1 MLTPRPYQ
9 IVGRDFLASR
19 RHALLA
25 DEMRVG
31 KTPQAILAA
40 QKAGARRICV
50 MTDAIATLQWCGE
63 WERWAGLPAVKLAR
77 NTHVA
82 PITVTSYATGL
93 LRWDELTAQSWDLFI
108 PDECH
113 GAGNPTAQRTA
124 LVYGK
129 TGIAWRSGAIWPLS
143 GTPAPKTAASLW
155 PMMRAFGK
163 VKITYEEF
171 VTYFCTVNIEGKP
184 TGTKEKNIPELRAI
198 LDTFMLRRLFKEVA
212 PEVPEIDF
220 NFLAVEPDGQADLV
234 SPGSLTDEQIEAG
247 LEKYADTDRED
258 RVAVALAK
266 VGPLSDEIEHALGN
280 CLLKQTVVFGW
291 HLDALRKMVSV
302 LRARGFRA
310 ELLAGPTPDGERER
324 IKREFKDGAI
334 DVVVAQ
340 IRAAGTAIDLS
351 AARHGYFLELDWIPG
366 NNTQAAFRLMNV
378 EVKTPVSMDV
388 VTWPGSADD
397 RVQRILLRRVRELS
411 KLY

>member
-40 QKAGARRICV
+40 VKAGAKRICV
-50 MTDAIATLQWCGE
+50 ATDAIATWQWCAE
-63 WERWAGLPAVKLAR
+63 WARWADLPAVKLAQG
-77 NTHVA
+77 VSVG
-82 PITVTSYATGL
+82 PVTVTSYTTGL
-93 LRWDELTAQSWDLFI
+93 LRWDELTSQTWDVLI

-113 GAGNPTAQRTA
+113 GAGNPEAKRTS

-129 TGIAWRSGAIWPLS
+129 KGIGWRSGAIWPLS

-155 PMMRAFGK
+155 PMLRAFGK
-163 VKITYEEF
+163 IKMDYGPF
-171 VTYFCTVNIEGKP
+171 VDYFCTVNAEGKP

-212 PEVPEIDF
+212 PEMPEIDF
-220 NFLAVEPDGQADLV
+220 NFLAVEPEGKTDLA
-234 SPGSLTDEQIEAG
+234 SLGSTDEQVEANM
-247 LEKYADTDRED
+247 ERYAEVDRED
-258 RVAVALAK
+258 RVAVAVAK

-280 CLLKQTVVFGW
+280 GLLKQTVVFGW

-310 ELLAGPTPDGERER
+310 ELLAGPTSDGERER
-324 IKREFKDGAI
+324 IKLGFKEGSI
-334 DVVVAQ
+334 DVAVAQ

-366 NNTQAAFRLMNV
+366 NNRQAAFRLMNV
-378 EVKTPVSMDV
+378 ELKTPVSMDV

-397 RVQRILLRRVRELS
+397 HVQRILLRRMRELS